1 MINVKRYY
9 GRTARDALRLVKEEL
24 GNDAVVLSNR
34 AVDGG
39 VEILALPSEE
49 VGAVQAS
56 MRAHQQPQ
64 AAAPAPAPDL
74 RAAVPAA
81 RASQH
86 SPQPALRPEARP
98 EARAMAARQAPE
110 QAADESDFR
119 VSLSTRIA
127 RANAADAALPQ
138 GLIEGVPH
146 AVSDPRA
153 QIRPF
158 MPPRVDR
165 SGRPVEPPLE
175 RTSPPEDPWA
185 QRAEFRAETYD
196 DPPRPRRPQAEP
208 TPPRRDRQIEQ
219 RAAELAARMAAESAD
234 AEKVRALEAANAKM
248 AEEMGAIR
256 GMIERQ
262 LAGFAWGELTRGAPV
277 RAQIM
282 SELLEAGFSAQLSR
296 ELTEVVPGEVSAD
309 QARTLVR
316 SQISRRMLTLESE
329 SDLIER
335 GGVYALVGPTG
346 VGKTTT
352 AAKLA
357 ARCVV
362 RHGAERLALIT
373 TDGYRIGAH
382 EQLRIYGRILG
393 VQVHTVRDASEL
405 RRTLQDLA
413 GKHMVLIDTIGM
425 SQRDKMVAEQAAML
439 SGAGC
444 VRRLLL
450 LNSTSRGDTLEDV
463 VRAYEGPD
471 LAGCILTKTDEAA
484 SLAPAL
490 DVMIRHELRGY
501 YIANGQRVPEDL
513 HLPNR
518 AWLTHRALR
527 ELAPDSPFRLTP
539 EDAGLLSSAPRSN
552 GGEGARA

>member
-49 VGAVQAS
+49 VGAVQAGI
-56 MRAHQQPQ
+56 RAQTR
-64 AAAPAPAPDL
+64 AAAAPPAPAPTAAPIRVEPPQP
-74 RAAVPAA
+74 RAAAP
-81 RASQH
+81 R
-86 SPQPALRPEARP
+86 
-98 EARAMAARQAPE
+98 MQAP
-110 QAADESDFR
+110 ASDDADFR
-119 VSLSTRIA
+119 VSLSTRVA
-127 RANAADAALPQ
+127 RAGGGDVSLNQ
-138 GLIEGVPH
+138 GLAEGVPH
-146 AVSDPRA
+146 AVSDPHA

-158 MPPRVDR
+158 IPPRVDR
-165 SGRPVEPPLE
+165 YGRPEEPPLE
-175 RTSPPEDPWA
+175 RTTPPENPWA
-185 QRAEFRAETYD
+185 QRAELRAEAADSY
-196 DPPRPRRPQAEP
+196 PRPTRPASAP
-208 TPPRRDRQIEQ
+208 AARRDRQAEEQ
-219 RAAELAARMAAESAD
+219 AAELARQAAEAAA

-248 AEEMGAIR
+248 ADEMGAIR

-296 ELTEVVPGEVSAD
+296 ELTEVVPVDVSAD
-309 QARTLVR
+309 QARSLVR
-316 SQISRRMLTLESE
+316 NQIGRRMLTLESE
-329 SDLIER
+329 ADLIER

-362 RHGAERLALIT
+362 RHGADRLALIT

-439 SGAGC
+439 SGAGH

-450 LNSTSRGDTLEDV
+450 LNATSRGDTLEDV

-471 LAGCILTKTDEAA
+471 LAGCILSKTDEAA

-490 DVMIRHELRGY
+490 DVVIRHELRAY

-539 EDAGLLSSAPRSN
+539 EDAGLLSSAPRN
-552 GGEGARA
+552 RDNDGARA

>member
-49 VGAVQAS
+49 VGAVQAGI
-56 MRAHQQPQ
+56 RAQTR
-64 AAAPAPAPDL
+64 AAAAPTPPAPAPAAAPIRVEAAQP
-74 RAAVPAA
+74 RAAAP
-81 RASQH
+81 R
-86 SPQPALRPEARP
+86 
-98 EARAMAARQAPE
+98 MQAP
-110 QAADESDFR
+110 ASDDADFR
-119 VSLSTRIA
+119 VSLSTRVA
-127 RANAADAALPQ
+127 RAGGSDMSLNQ
-138 GLIEGVPH
+138 GLAEGVPH
-146 AVSDPRA
+146 AVSDPHA

-158 MPPRVDR
+158 IPPRVDR
-165 SGRPVEPPLE
+165 YGRPEEPPLE
-175 RTSPPEDPWA
+175 RSTPPENPWA
-185 QRAEFRAETYD
+185 QRAELRAEVAD
-196 DPPRPRRPQAEP
+196 DYPRPARQPSAP
-208 TPPRRDRQIEQ
+208 AARRDRQAEQ
-219 RAAELAARMAAESAD
+219 KAELQAAELARQAAEAAA

-248 AEEMGAIR
+248 ADEMGAIR

-296 ELTEVVPGEVSAD
+296 ELAEVVPGDVTAD
-309 QARTLVR
+309 QARSLVR
-316 SQISRRMLTLESE
+316 NQISRRMLTLESE

-362 RHGAERLALIT
+362 RHGADRLALIT

-439 SGAGC
+439 SGAGH

-471 LAGCILTKTDEAA
+471 LAGCILSKTDEAA

-490 DVMIRHELRGY
+490 DVVIRHELRAY

-539 EDAGLLSSAPRSN
+539 EDAGLLSSAPRN
-552 GGEGARA
+552 RDNDGARA

>member
-49 VGAVQAS
+49 VGAVQAGI
-56 MRAHQQPQ
+56 RAQTRAQPAPPPAPEPIRVQ
-64 AAAPAPAPDL
+64 APAPRAVAAKAPP
-74 RAAVPAA
+74 PAI
-81 RASQH
+81 
-86 SPQPALRPEARP
+86 
-98 EARAMAARQAPE
+98 AMPRE
-110 QAADESDFR
+110 EEHDFR
-119 VSLSTRIA
+119 VSLSTRVA
-127 RANAADAALPQ
+127 HANNTAESFTQ
-138 GLIEGVPH
+138 GLAEGVPH

-158 MPPRVDR
+158 IPPRVDR
-165 SGRPVEPPLE
+165 AGRPVEPPLE
-175 RTSPPEDPWA
+175 RPTPPEDPWA
-185 QRAEFRAETYD
+185 QRAELRAEAAEPY
-196 DPPRPRRPQAEP
+196 PARPQPAQPQVSRRERQAE
-208 TPPRRDRQIEQ
+208 E
-219 RAAELAARMAAESAD
+219 RAAEIAARMAADAAE

-248 AEEMGAIR
+248 ADELGAIR

-282 SELLEAGFSAQLSR
+282 GELLETGFSAQLSR
-296 ELTEVVPGEVSAD
+296 ELTETVPVDVAAD
-309 QARTLVR
+309 TARTMVR
-316 SQISRRMLTLESE
+316 NQISRRMLTLESE
-329 SDLIER
+329 ADLIER

-362 RHGAERLALIT
+362 RHGADRLALIT

-471 LAGCILTKTDEAA
+471 LAGCILTKTDEAV

-490 DVMIRHELRGY
+490 DVVIRHELRAY
-501 YIANGQRVPEDL
+501 YVANGQRVPEDL

-527 ELAPDSPFRLTP
+527 ELTPDSPFRLTP
-539 EDAGLLSSAPRSN
+539 EDAGLLSSAPRLRGN
-552 GGEGARA
+552 DGAHA

>member
-49 VGAVQAS
+49 VGAVQAGI
-56 MRAHQQPQ
+56 RAQTR
-64 AAAPAPAPDL
+64 AAATPPAPAPTAAPIRVEPPQP
-74 RAAVPAA
+74 RAAAP
-81 RASQH
+81 R
-86 SPQPALRPEARP
+86 
-98 EARAMAARQAPE
+98 MQAP
-110 QAADESDFR
+110 ASDDADFR
-119 VSLSTRIA
+119 VSLSTRVA
-127 RANAADAALPQ
+127 RAGGGDVSLNQ
-138 GLIEGVPH
+138 GLAEGVPH
-146 AVSDPRA
+146 AVSDPHA

-158 MPPRVDR
+158 IPPRVDR
-165 SGRPVEPPLE
+165 YGRPEEPPLE
-175 RTSPPEDPWA
+175 RTTPPENPWA
-185 QRAEFRAETYD
+185 QRAELRAEAADSY
-196 DPPRPRRPQAEP
+196 PRPTRPASEP
-208 TPPRRDRQIEQ
+208 APRRDRQAEAQ
-219 RAAELAARMAAESAD
+219 AAELARQAAEAAA

-248 AEEMGAIR
+248 ADEMGAIR

-296 ELTEVVPGEVSAD
+296 ELTEVVPVDVTAD
-309 QARTLVR
+309 QARSLVR
-316 SQISRRMLTLESE
+316 NQIGRRMLTLESE
-329 SDLIER
+329 ADLIER

-439 SGAGC
+439 SGAGH

-450 LNSTSRGDTLEDV
+450 LNATSRGDTLEDV

-471 LAGCILTKTDEAA
+471 LAGCILSKTDEAA

-490 DVMIRHELRGY
+490 DVVIRHELRAY

-539 EDAGLLSSAPRSN
+539 EDAGLLSSAPRN
-552 GGEGARA
+552 RDNDGARA

>member
-49 VGAVQAS
+49 VGAVQAGI
-56 MRAHQQPQ
+56 RAQTR
-64 AAAPAPAPDL
+64 AAAAPPAPAPTAAPIRVEPPQP
-74 RAAVPAA
+74 RAAAP
-81 RASQH
+81 R
-86 SPQPALRPEARP
+86 
-98 EARAMAARQAPE
+98 MQAP
-110 QAADESDFR
+110 ASDDADFR
-119 VSLSTRIA
+119 VSLSTRVA
-127 RANAADAALPQ
+127 RAGGGDVSLNQ
-138 GLIEGVPH
+138 GLAEGVPH
-146 AVSDPRA
+146 AVSDPHA

-158 MPPRVDR
+158 IPPRVDR
-165 SGRPVEPPLE
+165 YGRPEEPPLE
-175 RTSPPEDPWA
+175 RTTPPENPWA
-185 QRAEFRAETYD
+185 QRAELRAEAAD
-196 DPPRPRRPQAEP
+196 SCPRPTRPASAP
-208 TPPRRDRQIEQ
+208 AARRDRQAEEQ
-219 RAAELAARMAAESAD
+219 AAELARQAAEAAA

-248 AEEMGAIR
+248 ADEMGAIR

-296 ELTEVVPGEVSAD
+296 ELTEVVPVDVSAD
-309 QARTLVR
+309 QARSLVR
-316 SQISRRMLTLESE
+316 NQIGRRMLTLESE
-329 SDLIER
+329 ADLIER

-362 RHGAERLALIT
+362 RHGADRLALIT

-439 SGAGC
+439 SGAGH

-450 LNSTSRGDTLEDV
+450 LNATSRGDTLEDV

-471 LAGCILTKTDEAA
+471 LAGCILSKTDEAA

-490 DVMIRHELRGY
+490 DVVIRHELRAY

-539 EDAGLLSSAPRSN
+539 EDAGLLSSAPRN
-552 GGEGARA
+552 RDNDGARA

>member
-49 VGAVQAS
+49 VGAVQAGI
-56 MRAHQQPQ
+56 RAQTRAAAVPPAPTATAAPIRVEPQQPR
-64 AAAPAPAPDL
+64 AAAP
-74 RAAVPAA
+74 R
-81 RASQH
+81 
-86 SPQPALRPEARP
+86 
-98 EARAMAARQAPE
+98 MQAPSSDD
-110 QAADESDFR
+110 ADFR
-119 VSLSTRIA
+119 VSLSTRVA
-127 RANAADAALPQ
+127 RAGGGDVSLNQ
-138 GLIEGVPH
+138 GLAEGVPH
-146 AVSDPRA
+146 AVSDPHAR
-153 QIRPF
+153 IRPF
-158 MPPRVDR
+158 IPPRVDR
-165 SGRPVEPPLE
+165 YGRPEEPPLE
-175 RTSPPEDPWA
+175 RTTPPENPWA
-185 QRAEFRAETYD
+185 QRAELRAEAADAY
-196 DPPRPRRPQAEP
+196 PRPARPASAP
-208 TPPRRDRQIEQ
+208 AARRDRQAEEQ
-219 RAAELAARMAAESAD
+219 AAELARQAAEAAA

-296 ELTEVVPGEVSAD
+296 ELTEVVPVDVSVD
-309 QARTLVR
+309 QARSLVR
-316 SQISRRMLTLESE
+316 NQIGRRMLTLESE
-329 SDLIER
+329 ADLIER

-362 RHGAERLALIT
+362 RHGADRLALIT
-373 TDGYRIGAH
+373 TDGYRIGAY

-439 SGAGC
+439 SGAGH

-450 LNSTSRGDTLEDV
+450 LNATSRGDTLEDV

-490 DVMIRHELRGY
+490 DVVIRHELRAY

-539 EDAGLLSSAPRSN
+539 EDAGLLSSAPRN
-552 GGEGARA
+552 RDNDGARA